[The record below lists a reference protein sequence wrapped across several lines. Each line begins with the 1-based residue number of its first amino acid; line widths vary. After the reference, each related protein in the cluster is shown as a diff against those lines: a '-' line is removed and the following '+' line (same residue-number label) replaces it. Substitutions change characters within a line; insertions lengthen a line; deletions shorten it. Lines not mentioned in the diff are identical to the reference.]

1 MSKKKKKLNV
11 NVSKSF
17 LDDRS
22 MFSNI
27 RIRFSLNESQSIN
40 ILMQSVFKSPLFKV
54 KKNIIIKK
62 KN

>member
-1 MSKKKKKLNV
+1 MSKKKKNV

-27 RIRFSLNESQSIN
+27 RFRFNLNESQSIN
-40 ILMQSVFKSPLFKV
+40 SLMQSAFMSPLFKV
-54 KKNIIIKK
+54 KKNILIKK
-62 KN
+62 RN

>member
-1 MSKKKKKLNV
+1 MSKKKKNLNV

-27 RIRFSLNESQSIN
+27 RFRFTLNESQSIN
-40 ILMQSVFKSPLFKV
+40 SLMQSVFKSPLFKV
-54 KKNIIIKK
+54 KKYYN
-62 KN
+62 